1 MPETLGLHIPVVRIA
16 HGTSRE
22 PSGLLTLH
30 VPYNGREYCRSQ
42 LEAHSFSYKPV
53 PTTDEDGMRF
63 HVVCL
68 LLSTSGEV
76 VLVYPYSEKS
86 VKIFSPLQSDG
97 FSPMDNNWLQELFR
111 SFLRDIDFRRLMHM
125 LIIFVLLLVVTP
137 ESLKQSIGAHNPEFL
152 PEFSLYYL
160 LVVCISFFL
169 SSVTSFTTQSAMQFL
184 IGQARN
190 LKVALLSAQE
200 KDCLSYIIET
210 GQHVV
215 YILKITN
222 QSLSYWFIK
231 IFFSEPMTS
240 IVVMVRTAT

>member
-1 MPETLGLHIPVVRIA
+1 
-16 HGTSRE
+16 
-22 PSGLLTLH
+22 
-30 VPYNGREYCRSQ
+30 
-42 LEAHSFSYKPV
+42 
-53 PTTDEDGMRF
+53 MRF

-97 FSPMDNNWLQELFR
+97 LSPMDNNWLQELFR

-137 ESLKQSIGAHNPEFL
+137 KSLKQSIGAHNPEFL

-215 YILKITN
+215 YFKNHQPIIELLVHKDILQRTYDINCGNGSDGYVISSKYHFYVVKH
-222 QSLSYWFIK
+222 LSI
-231 IFFSEPMTS
+231 
-240 IVVMVRTAT
+240 R